1 MIFHETELQGAWIV
15 EPDLLEDG
23 RGFFAR
29 IYCED
34 EFAAHDL
41 ASPMVQGNISY
52 TATAGTIRGMHYQLP
67 PMMEAK
73 YIRVLSGAI
82 QDVIVDLRPWSKTYL
97 QHIDVELSS
106 RNRLGI
112 YVPPLFAHGHQALTD
127 DVELSYLVSRSYTPG
142 LERGIRHDDPRL
154 AIDWRRPVT
163 SLSEKDAAWVD
174 LDEDA
179 VAAEILAAVD
189 DSGESVPDPGD
200 LSPEE

>member
-1 MIFHETELQGAWIV
+1 LIFRETELDGAWII
-15 EPDLLEDG
+15 EPDLLEDE

-29 IYCED
+29 TYCED

-52 TATAGTIRGMHYQLP
+52 TAGAGTIRGMHYQLP

-82 QDVIVDLRPWSKTYL
+82 QDVIVDLRPWSRSYL
-97 QHIDVELSS
+97 QHIDVELSAS
-106 RNRLGI
+106 NRLGI

-163 SLSEKDAAWVD
+163 SLSGKDAAWPD
-174 LDEDA
+174 LDKEA
-179 VAAEILAAVD
+179 VTAEILVAVD
-189 DSGESVPDPGD
+189 ESGGSVADPAG

>member
-1 MIFHETELQGAWIV
+1 LIFHETELHGAWII
-15 EPDLLEDG
+15 EPDLLGDG

-29 IYCED
+29 VYCED

-52 TATAGTIRGMHYQLP
+52 TAKAGTIRGMHYQLP

-82 QDVIVDLRPWSKTYL
+82 QDVIVDLRPWSNTYL
-97 QHIDVELSS
+97 QHIDVELSAG
-106 RNRLGI
+106 NRLGI

-127 DVELSYLVSRSYTPG
+127 DVEISYLVSRFYTPG

-163 SLSEKDAAWVD
+163 SLSDKDAAWLD
-174 LDEDA
+174 LDQEA
-179 VAAEILAAVD
+179 VSAEILAAVD
-189 DSGESVPDPGD
+189 ESGESVPDPAD
-200 LSPEE
+200 FSPEE